1 MPTSLSGPEQSRVL
15 LPLYAMFRARQGALL
30 TSSPQIYAGLRFK
43 ISISFPSNYP
53 YAAPTIKF
61 DTPCYHPNVDLTGG
75 AICLDILQVCNLA
88 YSRRGMILTYTQ
100 DKWSA
105 VYSGQTILISLQS
118 LLGGKRGFPR
128 VRCIRN
134 D

>member
-15 LPLYAMFRARQGALL
+15 LPLYVMFQARQWALL
-30 TSSPQIYAGLRFK
+30 TSSRQIYAGLRFK

-88 YSRRGMILTYTQ
+88 YSRRQ
-100 DKWSA
+100 DSNIHA
-105 VYSGQTILISLQS
+105 GQVVRRLQRPNYSSLS
-118 LLGGKRGFPR
+118 PIPPR
-128 VRCIRN
+128 R
-134 D
+134 